1 MVDTIYCVHCGAVA
15 KHPVTKTINGEVLHF
30 CCGGCLQVY
39 EMMREEELLP
49 GQSEGETQI
58 RSQPESVRPVDRQL
72 DRSMSSKTIIL
83 PIAGMTCANCVAHV
97 EASLRSVKGVI
108 NANVN
113 LTVERATVEMIP
125 DMVTMVMLKQAVED
139 AGYAIPDTDGA

>member
-58 RSQPESVRPVDRQL
+58 RFQPESVRPVDRQL
-72 DRSMSSKTIIL
+72 DGSKPSTTVIL
-83 PIAGMTCANCVAHV
+83 PITGMTCANCVAHV
-97 EASLRSVKGVI
+97 EGSLRSLPGVL
-108 NANVN
+108 NVNVN
-113 LTVERATVEMIP
+113 LTTEHATVEMIP
-125 DMVTMVMLKQAVED
+125 DMVTMVTLKQAVED